1 MMLGLR
7 WRFAWRDV
15 WLHKTRALLV
25 ILSIAVGIF
34 AFGAI
39 LGAITILQRELPI
52 QYQAIEPASA
62 ILHASPFDDAMVDA
76 VRRMPEVA
84 SAEGRFR
91 TVVRYLQGGKEWHD
105 LELLAL
111 EDYDERFI
119 NIINPW
125 QGVWPPPKKEL
136 LVERNS
142 LFLTQVQ
149 LGETIRVE
157 TSDGHQRTLPI
168 VGLTHDMNEPPA
180 QITGIP
186 YAYVTCDTLEW
197 LGFPCRYNELH
208 LIVREGR
215 FDEGH
220 IAQIAQAATDK
231 LEDSGYSV
239 LWAEVPEPGHHFAQD
254 FLPTIQLILGVLGT
268 LALVL
273 SSFLVINVVTAILTQ
288 QTRQIG
294 VMKAIGADSTQI
306 TALYLRIVLFF
317 GVGALLLALP
327 LGAMGAY
334 VFSRFI
340 ASQLNFDLEGLQ
352 LSPGILL
359 LEVAIGLIVPALA
372 ALVPILHTARITVR
386 EAIQDQG
393 LGTASGATTVTER
406 MARLQAR
413 LRLSR
418 PLQLSLRNTFRRRGR
433 LARTLIPL
441 GLGGAI
447 FMTVMILRA
456 SLFTTL
462 ESTLSSQGFDV
473 QIQFSEPYAIQRIQ
487 QVLVGLPMITA
498 AETWTTREGIPLRAD
513 GSEADSVRVF
523 ALPAQTR
530 LYQPDLVAGR
540 WLTPDDTN
548 AVVVAI
554 GLLYAEPAY
563 GLGKAITLRI
573 DGEESTWQ
581 IVGVTNAFQPPIA
594 PALLYVNQPY
604 FWRELGHHNRTD
616 TLRVLTATHDEA
628 THIQVAQAL
637 QARLAA
643 MGMDIRSTRTASE
656 DRRIFGE
663 RFNIIT
669 SVLMIMAFLLA
680 VVGSLGLMGTM
691 SINVLE
697 RKREIGVMRA
707 VGASTRDILQIFVV
721 EGVVIGLISW
731 VAGLLLSPPI
741 SYAMSYRVGMTFTK
755 QPLTYIYDPRG
766 PLFWFVIVIVVSAL
780 ASLIPARNAAEL
792 SVRETLAYE

>member
-1 MMLGLR
+1 MQGLR

-15 WLHKTRALLV
+15 WLHKSRALLV

-34 AFGAI
+34 AFGSI

-52 QYQAIEPASA
+52 QLQSIAPASA
-62 ILHASPFDDAMVDA
+62 ILHARPFDDAMVDA
-76 VRRMPEVA
+76 VRRMPTVA

-105 LELLAL
+105 LELLAV
-111 EDYDERFI
+111 EDYDVRAI

-125 QGVWPPPKKEL
+125 QGVWPPPARQL

-142 LFLTQVQ
+142 LFLTQVK
-149 LGETIRVE
+149 LGETILVE
-157 TSDGHQRTLPI
+157 TSEGQRRTLPI
-168 VGLTHDMNEPPA
+168 TGLTHDLNEPPA

-197 LGFPCRYNELH
+197 LGYPCRYNELH
-208 LIVREGR
+208 LIVQGDR
-215 FDEGH
+215 FDVAH
-220 IAQIAQAATDK
+220 ITKIAQAATNK
-231 LEDSGYSV
+231 LEESGYPV
-239 LWAEVPEPGHHFAQD
+239 LWTEVPEPGHHFAQD
-254 FLPTIQLILGVLGT
+254 FLPTIQLILGALGT
-268 LALVL
+268 MALIL

-294 VMKAIGADSTQI
+294 VMKAIGADATLI
-306 TALYLRIVLFF
+306 TTLYLRIVLFF

-327 LGAMGAY
+327 LGATGAY
-334 VFSRFI
+334 FFSRFI
-340 ASQLNFDLEGLQ
+340 AAQLNIDLNGLQ
-352 LSPGILL
+352 LSPVVLL
-359 LEVAIGLIVPALA
+359 LQVAIGLIVPAVA
-372 ALVPILHTARITVR
+372 ALVPILQTARITVR

-393 LGTASGATTVTER
+393 LGAVSGATTVTER
-406 MARLQAR
+406 LTRLQSR
-413 LRLSR
+413 LRFSR
-418 PLQLSLRNTFRRRGR
+418 PMQLSLRNTFRRRGR

-462 ESTLSSQGFDV
+462 EATLAAQGFDV
-473 QIQFSEPYAIQRIQ
+473 QIQLSEPQSIQRMQ
-487 QVLVGLPMITA
+487 QVLVGVPQIIA
-498 AETWTTREGIPLRAD
+498 AETWTTREGIPVRAD

-523 ALPAQTR
+523 ALPAQTQ
-530 LYQPDLVAGR
+530 LYKPDLVAGR
-540 WLTPDDTN
+540 WLEPADTN
-548 AVVVAI
+548 ALVAAI
-554 GLLYAEPAY
+554 GLLYAEPEYA
-563 GLGKAITLRI
+563 LGKEITLRI
-573 DGEESTWQ
+573 DDEEKTWR
-581 IVGVTNAFQPPIA
+581 IVGVVNAFQPPIA

-604 FWRELGHHNRTD
+604 FWRTLGNYNRID
-616 TLRVLTATHDEA
+616 TLRVLTAAHDPA
-628 THIQVAQAL
+628 THAQVARTL
-637 QARLAA
+637 QERLTA
-643 MGMDIRSTRTASE
+643 MGVDMRSTRTASE
-656 DRRIFGE
+656 DRRIFSE

-669 SVLMIMAFLLA
+669 SVLMIMSFLLA

-707 VGASTRDILQIFVV
+707 VGASTQDILQIFVV
-721 EGVVIGLISW
+721 EGVVIGLLSW
-731 VAGLLLSPPI
+731 GIGLLLSPPI
-741 SYAMSYRVGMTFTK
+741 SLAMSYRIGMTFIK

-766 PLFWFVIVIVVSAL
+766 PLFWLVIVVVVAAL
-780 ASLIPARNAAEL
+780 ASLVPARNAAGL

>member
-1 MMLGLR
+1 MLGLR

-34 AFGAI
+34 AFGSI

-52 QYQAIEPASA
+52 QLQSIAPASA
-62 ILHASPFDDAMVDA
+62 ILHARPFDAAMVDA
-76 VRRMPEVA
+76 VRRMATVA
-84 SAEGRFR
+84 NAEGRFR

-105 LELLAL
+105 LELLVV
-111 EDYDERFI
+111 EDYDARAI

-125 QGVWPPPKKEL
+125 QGVWPPPEKQL

-142 LFLTQVQ
+142 LFLTQVK
-149 LGETIRVE
+149 LGEPILLQ

-168 VGLTHDMNEPPA
+168 TGLTHDLNEPPA

-197 LGFPCRYNELH
+197 LGYPCRYNELH
-208 LIVREGR
+208 LIVQGDR
-215 FDEGH
+215 FDVAH
-220 IAQIAQAATDK
+220 ITQIAQAAADK
-231 LEDSGYSV
+231 LEESGYPV
-239 LWAEVPEPGHHFAQD
+239 LWTEVPEPGQHFAQE
-254 FLPTIQLILGVLGT
+254 FLPTIQLILGALGT
-268 LALVL
+268 MALVL

-294 VMKAIGADSTQI
+294 VMKAVGADSTQV
-306 TALYLRIVLFF
+306 TTLYLRIVLFF
-317 GVGALLLALP
+317 GLGALLLALP
-327 LGAMGAY
+327 LGATGAY
-334 VFSRFI
+334 FFSRFI
-340 ASQLNFDLEGLQ
+340 AAQLNIDLNGLQ
-352 LSPGILL
+352 LSPIVLL
-359 LEVAIGLIVPALA
+359 LQVAIGLIVPAVA
-372 ALVPILHTARITVR
+372 ALVPILQTARITVR

-393 LGTASGATTVTER
+393 LGTASSATVTGPF
-406 MARLQAR
+406 ARFQAR
-413 LRLSR
+413 LRFSR

-447 FMTVMILRA
+447 FMTVMILRT

-462 ESTLSSQGFDV
+462 EAVLTAQGFDV
-473 QIQFSEPYAIQRIQ
+473 QIQLSEPQTTQRME
-487 QVLVGLPMITA
+487 QVLVGVSQITA
-498 AETWTTREGIPLRAD
+498 AETWTTREGIPVRAD
-513 GSEADSVRVF
+513 GSEADSVRLF
-523 ALPAQTR
+523 ALPAQTQ

-540 WLTPDDTN
+540 WLQPDDTN

-554 GLLYAEPAY
+554 GLLYAEPEYA
-563 GLGKAITLRI
+563 LGKAITLRI
-573 DGEESTWQ
+573 DGEEQSWR
-581 IVGVTNAFQPPIA
+581 IVGVVNAFQPPIA

-604 FWRELGHHNRTD
+604 FWRELGNHNRID
-616 TLRVLTATHDEA
+616 TLRVLTADHDPA
-628 THIQVAQAL
+628 THAQVARIL
-637 QARLAA
+637 QERLAA
-643 MGMDIRSTRTASE
+643 IGVDIRSTRTASE

-669 SVLMIMAFLLA
+669 SILMIMSFLLA
-680 VVGSLGLMGTM
+680 TVGSLGLMGTM

-731 VAGLLLSPPI
+731 VVGLILAPPI
-741 SYAMSYRVGMTFTK
+741 SFAMSYRIGMTFTK
-755 QPLTYIYDPRG
+755 QPLTYVYDPRG
-766 PLFWFVIVIVVSAL
+766 PLFWLVIVVVVAAL
-780 ASLIPARNAAEL
+780 ASLVPARNAAGL

>member
-1 MMLGLR
+1 MLGLQ
-7 WRFAWRDV
+7 WRYAWRDV
-15 WLHKTRALLV
+15 WMHKTRALLV
-25 ILSIAVGIF
+25 ILSIAVGVF

-39 LGAITILQRELPI
+39 LGAVTILQRELPI

-62 ILHASPFDDAMVDA
+62 ILHATPFDEAMVDA
-76 VRRMPEVA
+76 IRRMPTVA
-84 SAEGRFR
+84 DAEGRFR

-105 LELLAL
+105 LELLAV
-111 EDYDERFI
+111 EDYANRTI
-119 NIINPW
+119 NIIDPY
-125 QGVWPPPKKEL
+125 QGSWPPPKKAL

-142 LFLTQVQ
+142 LFLTQVA
-149 LGETIRVE
+149 LGHAIRIE

-168 VGLTHDMNEPPA
+168 AGLTHDMNEPPA

-208 LIVREGR
+208 LIVAAGR
-215 FDEGH
+215 LDEAH
-220 IAQIAQAATDK
+220 ITQVAQAATDK
-231 LEDSGYSV
+231 LEQSGYTV
-239 LWAEVPEPGHHFAQD
+239 LWSEVPKPGHHFAQD

-268 LALVL
+268 MALLL

-294 VMKAIGADSTQI
+294 VMKAVGADSRQI
-306 TALYLRIVLFF
+306 TAIYLRIILFF
-317 GVGALLLALP
+317 GLGALLLAIP
-327 LGAMGAY
+327 LGATGAY
-334 VFSRFI
+334 FFARFI
-340 ASQLNFDLEGLQ
+340 AGQLNFDLVGLQ

-359 LEVAIGLIVPALA
+359 LEVAIGLIVPAIA
-372 ALVPILHTARITVR
+372 AIVPILQTARITVN
-386 EAIQDQG
+386 EAISDQG
-393 LGTASGATTVTER
+393 ISAAGNSTMLNQRLT
-406 MARLQAR
+406 RLQEQ
-413 LRLSR
+413 LHLSR

-433 LARTLIPL
+433 LVRTLIPL

-447 FMTVMILRA
+447 FMTVMILRT

-462 ESTLSSQGFDV
+462 EATLASQGFDV
-473 QIQFSEPYAIQRIQ
+473 QIQFSEPAAIQRVQ
-487 QVLVGLPMITA
+487 QVLVNLPAITA
-498 AETWTTREGIPLRAD
+498 AETWTTREGIPLRAN

-540 WLTPDDTN
+540 WLQPNDTN

-554 GLLYAEPAY
+554 GLLYAEPEY
-563 GLGKAITLRI
+563 GLGKAIKLRI
-573 DGEESTWQ
+573 DGQESTWQ

-604 FWRELGHHNRTD
+604 FWRELGNHNRTD
-616 TLRVLTATHDEA
+616 TLRVLTATHDDA
-628 THIQVAQAL
+628 THAQIAQIL
-637 QARLAA
+637 QERLTA
-643 MGMDIRSTRTASE
+643 MGVEIRSTRTASE
-656 DRRIFGE
+656 DRRIFSE

-669 SVLMIMAFLLA
+669 SILMIMAFLLA
-680 VVGSLGLMGTM
+680 IVGSLGLMGTM

-707 VGASTRDILQIFVV
+707 IGASDRDIIEIFVV
-721 EGVVIGLISW
+721 EGVIIGLISW
-731 VAGLLLSPPI
+731 VGGLLLSPPI
-741 SYAMSYRVGMTFTK
+741 SYAMSYRIGMTFIK

-766 PLFWFVIVIVVSAL
+766 PLFWFIIVICVAAL
-780 ASLIPARNAAEL
+780 ASLVPARNAANL

>member
-1 MMLGLR
+1 MGLR
-7 WRFAWRDV
+7 WRYAWRDV

-34 AFGAI
+34 AFGSI

-62 ILHASPFDDAMVDA
+62 ILHARPFDEAMVDA

-105 LELLAL
+105 LEVLAL
-111 EDYDERFI
+111 EDYETRFI

-142 LFLTQVQ
+142 LFLTQGA
-149 LGETIRVE
+149 LGDTILLE

-168 VGLTHDMNEPPA
+168 AGLTHDMNRPPA

-208 LIVREGR
+208 LIVKEGR
-215 FDEGH
+215 FDEAH
-220 IAQIAQAATDK
+220 ITQVAQAATDK
-231 LEDSGYSV
+231 LEDSGYPV
-239 LWAEVPEPGHHFAQD
+239 LWTEVPEPGHHFAQD
-254 FLPTIQLILGVLGT
+254 FLPTIQLILGILGT
-268 LALVL
+268 MALVL

-294 VMKAIGADSTQI
+294 VMKAVGADSAQI
-306 TALYLRIVLFF
+306 TTLYLRVVLFF
-317 GVGALLLALP
+317 GLGALLLALP
-327 LGAMGAY
+327 LGAVGAY
-334 VFSRFI
+334 IFSRFI
-340 ASQLNFDLEGLQ
+340 AGQLNFDLEGLQ
-352 LSPGILL
+352 LSPAVLL

-393 LGTASGATTVTER
+393 LGAASGAATVTER
-406 MARLQAR
+406 LARLQQR

-447 FMTVMILRA
+447 FMTVMILRT

-462 ESTLSSQGFDV
+462 EATLAAQGFDV
-473 QIQFSEPYAIQRIQ
+473 QIQFSEAYAIRRIQ
-487 QVLVGLPMITA
+487 QVLVGLPQITA
-498 AETWTTREGIPLRAD
+498 AETWTTREGIPVRAD

-530 LYQPDLVAGR
+530 LYQPDIVAGR
-540 WLTPDDTN
+540 WLQPDDTN

-554 GLLYAEPAY
+554 GLLYAEPEY
-563 GLGKAITLRI
+563 GLDKEINLRI
-573 DGEESTWQ
+573 DGEESTWR

-594 PALLYVNQPY
+594 PALLYVNQPS
-604 FWRELGHHNRTD
+604 FWRALGNHNRTD
-616 TLRVLTATHDEA
+616 TLRVLTANHDEA
-628 THIQVAQAL
+628 THSQVAQLL
-637 QARLAA
+637 QERLTAI
-643 MGMDIRSTRTASE
+643 GVDIRSTRTASE
-656 DRRIFGE
+656 DRRIFSE

-669 SVLMIMAFLLA
+669 SVLLIMAFLLA

-707 VGASTRDILQIFVV
+707 VGAATEDILQIFVV

-731 VAGLLLSPPI
+731 VAGFFLSLPI

-766 PLFWFVIVIVVSAL
+766 PLFWFMIVIAVSAL
-780 ASLIPARNAAEL
+780 ASLVPARNAAEL

>member
-1 MMLGLR
+1 MIGLR
-7 WRFAWRDV
+7 WHYAWRDV

-34 AFGAI
+34 AFGSI

-62 ILHASPFDDAMVDA
+62 ILHARPFDEAMIDA

-111 EDYDERFI
+111 EDYETRFI

-125 QGVWPPPKKEL
+125 QGVWPPPKKGL

-142 LFLTQVQ
+142 LFLTQVA
-149 LGETIRVE
+149 LGNTILLE

-180 QITGIP
+180 QITGVP
-186 YAYVTCDTLEW
+186 YAYVTCDTIEW

-215 FDEGH
+215 FDKAH
-220 IAQIAQAATDK
+220 ITQIAQAATDK
-231 LEDSGYSV
+231 LEDSGYPV
-239 LWAEVPEPGHHFAQD
+239 LWTEVPEPGHHFAQD

-273 SSFLVINVVTAILTQ
+273 SSFLVINVVTALLTQ

-294 VMKAIGADSTQI
+294 VMKAVGADSTQI

-317 GVGALLLALP
+317 GLGALLLALP
-327 LGAMGAY
+327 LGATGAY

-340 ASQLNFDLEGLQ
+340 AGQLNFDLAGLQ
-352 LSPGILL
+352 LSPAVLL

-372 ALVPILHTARITVR
+372 ALAPILHTARITVR

-393 LGTASGATTVTER
+393 LGTASGAAAVTER
-406 MARLQAR
+406 LARLQQW

-418 PLQLSLRNTFRRRGR
+418 PLQLSLRNTFRRQGR

-447 FMTVMILRA
+447 FMTVMILRT

-462 ESTLSSQGFDV
+462 EATLAAQGFDV
-473 QIQFSEPYAIQRIQ
+473 QIQFSEAYAIRRIQ
-487 QVLVGLPMITA
+487 QVLIGLPQITA
-498 AETWTTREGIPLRAD
+498 AESWTTREGIPIRAD
-513 GSEADSVRVF
+513 GSEADSVRLF

-530 LYQPDLVAGR
+530 LYQPDIVAGR
-540 WLTPDDTN
+540 WLQPDDTN

-554 GLLYAEPAY
+554 GLLYAEPEY
-563 GLGKAITLRI
+563 ELGKAITLRI
-573 DGEESTWQ
+573 DGEESTWR

-604 FWRELGHHNRTD
+604 FWRELGNHNRTD
-616 TLRVLTATHDEA
+616 TLRVLTAAHDEV
-628 THIQVAQAL
+628 THTEVAQLL
-637 QARLAA
+637 QARLTA
-643 MGMDIRSTRTASE
+643 MGVDMRSTRTASE
-656 DRRIFGE
+656 DRRIFSE

-669 SVLMIMAFLLA
+669 SVLLIMAFLLA

-741 SYAMSYRVGMTFTK
+741 SYAMSYRIGMIFIK
-755 QPLTYIYDPRG
+755 QPLTYVYDLRG
-766 PLFWFVIVIVVSAL
+766 PIFWFLIVILVSAL
-780 ASLIPARNAAEL
+780 ASFVPARNAAGM